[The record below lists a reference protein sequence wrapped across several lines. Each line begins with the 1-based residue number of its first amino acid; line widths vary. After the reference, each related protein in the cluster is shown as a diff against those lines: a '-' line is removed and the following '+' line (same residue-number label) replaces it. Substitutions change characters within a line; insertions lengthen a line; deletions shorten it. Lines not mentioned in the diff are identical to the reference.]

1 MQNPPSSCASVMSDV
16 HATRFIHSLFI
27 WEILVVVRKLRR
39 HLGKGY
45 KHVHIIYFYNR
56 MDETDKHRNH
66 GLHIG
71 VLRIIISS

>member
-1 MQNPPSSCASVMSDV
+1 M
-16 HATRFIHSLFI
+16 
-27 WEILVVVRKLRR
+27 VVRKLRR

-56 MDETDKHRNH
+56 MDETDKHRSH

-71 VLRIIISS
+71 VLRIIISLSAIVAMKVGIHT